1 MTSKTA
7 KIQNGDNTFA
17 AYREMSTAAKLL
29 SPFFNFCCFA
39 VLCAITPSIGVINY
53 ILKIYAFKF
62 AVLLP
67 ISAVGQG

>member
-1 MTSKTA
+1 MVIILLQHIA
-7 KIQNGDNTFA
+7 KC
-17 AYREMSTAAKLL
+17 RLL
-29 SPFFNFCCFA
+29 RNYYHHYFNFCCFD